1 MVCVIVNATATASTT
16 ALLERESEIQQLDGV
31 VEGACAGLG
40 RLVLVEG
47 PPGIGKSRL
56 LEATRVRASERGM
69 VVLSARASELDR
81 EFPLGV
87 VRQLFEALVMS
98 ADAGRRATLLHG
110 AAGLAAPLLGPGL
123 PEREAADPGA
133 DPSLAHFHAL
143 YWFTANLAE
152 EAPTALVV
160 DDVHWADAGSLR
172 FMEFLLPR
180 LEELPVLVALAA
192 RSPEPGV
199 ERASID
205 ALATDPLAQVLRPA
219 PLTDSAVA
227 QPVAS
232 A

>member
-1 MVCVIVNATATASTT
+1 MANATATGSATP
-16 ALLERESEIQQLDGV
+16 LLERESELQQLDRV
-31 VEGACAGLG
+31 VEDACAGLG

-47 PPGIGKSRL
+47 LPGIGKSRL
-56 LEATRVRASERGM
+56 LEAARVRARERGM

-98 ADAGRRATLLHG
+98 SDAERHATLLHG
-110 AAGLAAPLLGPGL
+110 AAGLAAPLLGRGL
-123 PEREAADPGA
+123 PEREVADPGA

-143 YWFTANLAE
+143 YWLTANLAE

-180 LEELPVLVALAA
+180 LDELPVLLALAA

-199 ERASID
+199 DRQTIN
-205 ALATDPLAQVLRPA
+205 
-219 PLTDSAVA
+219 
-227 QPVAS
+227 
-232 A
+232 